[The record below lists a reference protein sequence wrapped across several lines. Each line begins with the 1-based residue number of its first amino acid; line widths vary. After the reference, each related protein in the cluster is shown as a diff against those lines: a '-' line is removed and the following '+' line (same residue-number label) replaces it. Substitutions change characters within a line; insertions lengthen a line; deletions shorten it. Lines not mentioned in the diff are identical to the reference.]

1 MYDQLKEDVD
11 SHQRWKRDVQ
21 SEDYANPDGGKYEWC
36 MECLEQTVNCKC
48 EAIRIAEERIQA
60 WSAFDKALWA
70 EEGVAEAQK
79 IIETMGFSQEDI
91 EHAIENVAQ
100 QKIYND
106 YEKHI
111 EWIKE

>member
-1 MYDQLKEDVD
+1 MYDQLKEDIE
-11 SHQRWKRDVQ
+11 SHQRWERDVRG
-21 SEDYANPDGGKYEWC
+21 EDYANPDGGKYEWC
-36 MECLEQTVNCKC
+36 MECKEQTANCKC